1 MAIDVT
7 WGNEE
12 QTLIHVTFT
21 GSWTWYEFYAAAGTI
36 SQHMESVSHPVDIVL
51 DMQNSVPV
59 PPDLMLHMQRVEFY
73 SLLNGVAIVVQ
84 KDAARQTL
92 AERITALLQH
102 NITRKVVYAN
112 DLYEAQML
120 ITRQPA

>member
-1 MAIDVT
+1 MAIDVS

-21 GSWTWYEFYAAAGTI
+21 GNWTWYEFYAAAGTI
-36 SQHMESVSHPVDIVL
+36 SQHMESAPRPVDIIL

-59 PPDLMLHMQRVEFY
+59 PPDLMLHMQRVEFF

-84 KDAARQTL
+84 KDAAKQSL
-92 AERITALLQH
+92 AERIAALVQH

-112 DLYEAQML
+112 DLYEAQTL